1 MEHPVIVSGMLIS
14 DILSANEKSF
24 KSTFSP
30 NRRQRN
36 NIIIQT
42 KASKM
47 AYMESAL
54 YCIKKLCDL
63 YKFIFSTSVF
73 AFWGSCLYLSN
84 TIMDTATRNPV
95 IMLKELSNRS
105 ILVSLK
111 PPVLRYTNKPAMR
124 IATHCRRENGHHDT
138 TLELVAF

>member
-14 DILSANEKSF
+14 DIFSANEKSF
-24 KSTFSP
+24 KSTSSP
-30 NRRQRN
+30 NKRQRI

-95 IMLKELSNRS
+95 IILKELSNRS

>member
-1 MEHPVIVSGMLIS
+1 MEHPVIVLGMLIS
-14 DILSANEKSF
+14 DIFLANEKSF

-30 NRRQRN
+30 NKRQRI

-95 IMLKELSNRS
+95 IILKELSNRS

-124 IATHCRRENGHHDT
+124 IATHCRRENGHHDA

>member
-30 NRRQRN
+30 NRRQRI

-54 YCIKKLCDL
+54 YCIRKLCDL
-63 YKFIFSTSVF
+63 YKFIFLTSVF
-73 AFWGSCLYLSN
+73 ASLGSWLYLSN
-84 TIMDTATRNPV
+84 TMMDTATRNPV
-95 IMLKELSNRS
+95 IILKELSNRS
-105 ILVSLK
+105 MLVSLK
-111 PPVLRYTNKPAMR
+111 PPVLRYTKKPAMR

>member
-30 NRRQRN
+30 NRRQRI

-54 YCIKKLCDL
+54 YCIRKLCDL
-63 YKFIFSTSVF
+63 YKYIFLTSVF
-73 AFWGSCLYLSN
+73 ASLGSWLYLSN
-84 TIMDTATRNPV
+84 TMMDTATRNPV
-95 IMLKELSNRS
+95 IILKELSNRS
-105 ILVSLK
+105 MLVSLK

-124 IATHCRRENGHHDT
+124 IATHCRRENGHYDT

>member
-30 NRRQRN
+30 NRRQRI

-54 YCIKKLCDL
+54 YCIRKLCDL
-63 YKFIFSTSVF
+63 YKFIFLTSVF
-73 AFWGSCLYLSN
+73 ASLGSWLYLSN
-84 TIMDTATRNPV
+84 TMMDTATRNPV
-95 IMLKELSNRS
+95 IILKELSNRS
-105 ILVSLK
+105 MLVSLK

>member
-30 NRRQRN
+30 NRRQRI

-54 YCIKKLCDL
+54 YCIRKLCDL
-63 YKFIFSTSVF
+63 YKFIFSASVF

-95 IMLKELSNRS
+95 IILKELSNKS

-111 PPVLRYTNKPAMR
+111 PPVNIGR
-124 IATHCRRENGHHDT
+124 
-138 TLELVAF
+138 

>member
-1 MEHPVIVSGMLIS
+1 MEHPIIVSGMLIS

-30 NRRQRN
+30 NKRQRI

-84 TIMDTATRNPV
+84 KIMDTATRNPV
-95 IMLKELSNRS
+95 IILKELSNRS

>member
-1 MEHPVIVSGMLIS
+1 MEHPIIVSGMLIS

-30 NRRQRN
+30 NKRQRI

-54 YCIKKLCDL
+54 YCIKKLRDL

-95 IMLKELSNRS
+95 IILKELSNRS

-111 PPVLRYTNKPAMR
+111 PPVLRYTNNPAMR
-124 IATHCRRENGHHDT
+124 IATHCRRENGHHDA

>member
-30 NRRQRN
+30 NKRQRI

-95 IMLKELSNRS
+95 IILKELSNRS

-124 IATHCRRENGHHDT
+124 IATHCRRENGHHDA

>member
-1 MEHPVIVSGMLIS
+1 MELPAIVCGKFIL

-24 KSTFSP
+24 KSTLSP
-30 NRRQRN
+30 NRRQRI

-47 AYMESAL
+47 AYIESAL
-54 YCIKKLCDL
+54 YCIRKLWDL

-73 AFWGSCLYLSN
+73 ASLGSCLYLSN
-84 TIMDTATRNPV
+84 TMMDTATKNPV
-95 IMLKELSNRS
+95 IILKELSNKS
-105 ILVSLK
+105 MLVSLN
-111 PPVLRYTNKPAMR
+111 PPVLRYTNKPAKKM
-124 IATHCRRENGHHDT
+124 ATHCRKENGHHDA